1 MTLTEK
7 QLKKFTKKFEI
18 KARSV
23 ILIDKGKVITI
34 VINEVRIFN
43 VKRELVEEFLKVSS
57 KKKYIAI

>member
-7 QLKKFTKKFEI
+7 QLQKFTKKFEI

-43 VKRELVEEFLKVSS
+43 VKRELVEEFL
-57 KKKYIAI
+57 